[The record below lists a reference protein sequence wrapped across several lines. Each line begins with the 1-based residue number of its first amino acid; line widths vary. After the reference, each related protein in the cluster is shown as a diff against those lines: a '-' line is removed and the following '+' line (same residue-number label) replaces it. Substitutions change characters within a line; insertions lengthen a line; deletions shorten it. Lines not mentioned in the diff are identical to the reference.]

1 MVVGSDAQAALL
13 VEVAPGEHDEWDGN
27 VAARLLLKLCGHAVR
42 SNER

>member
-1 MVVGSDAQAALL
+1 VNEIGD
-13 VEVAPGEHDEWDGN
+13 DEWDGN